1 MNISP
6 LHPTT
11 IALILFISA
20 NSTGAVI
27 AQTPTPPAA
36 TQLRSATQTPS
47 QWPDPASKGQY
58 DPIDV
63 VTATQPGVRH
73 NCRVSTITDDA
84 ILCGRFARKPVVYQ
98 RDEVVALLLRPR
110 HPDRNSL
117 IASLVFTAVCIASSF
132 FVPSVAAAI
141 LLRVAAGSPYAIFF
155 YLFFFTSEIDE
166 DGPDHNDDILL
177 YQKSGVP
184 LTVALH
190 P

>member
-1 MNISP
+1 MKISS
-6 LHPTT
+6 LQLKT
-11 IALILFISA
+11 IVAILFVAA
-20 NSTGAVI
+20 NAI
-27 AQTPTPPAA
+27 DAQTTTSPVPSAA

-47 QWPDPASKGQY
+47 QWPDPAGKGRY

-63 VTATQPGVRH
+63 VTVTQPGVRH

-84 ILCGRFARKPVVYQ
+84 ILCGRFARNQVVYQ
-98 RDEVVALLLRPR
+98 RDEVATLLLRPR

-132 FVPSVAAAI
+132 FVTSVAAAI
-141 LLRVAAGSPYAIFF
+141 LLRVAAGSPYAIFL
-155 YLFFFTSEIDE
+155 YLASFTSEIGE
-166 DGPDHNDDILL
+166 DGSDHNNDILL